1 MTESLFVVAV
11 FIAALVVAL
20 IDIMELEEKNR
31 VLKSQLKESKQRIQ
45 ERDAIIDLFTDVRD

>member
-20 IDIMELEEKNR
+20 IDIMELEENNR

-45 ERDAIIDLFTDVRD
+45 ERDAIIDLFTDIRD

>member
-31 VLKSQLKESKQRIQ
+31 VLKSQLKKSKQRIQ
-45 ERDAIIDLFTDVRD
+45 ERDAIIDLFTDIRD

>member
-45 ERDAIIDLFTDVRD
+45 ERDAIIDLFTDIRD